1 MSARRKARAIEA
13 QRLRAAGA
21 EAFRRGRGRGRQTC
35 PYASCS
41 SDRGQWLGGYC
52 DAEAAARRQ
61 GLTP

>member
-1 MSARRKARAIEA
+1 MSARRKARALEA

-21 EAFRRGRGRGRQTC
+21 EAFRRGRDRQTC